1 MTKQTQIDALLMQIQ
16 TGKIETD
23 KAKILNYIK
32 NNPSSSRIDIT
43 AGLNMH
49 EYTVGARI
57 SDLEDMGLI
66 VCLAKNTKEQR
77 GSKQSTYIF
86 VHDEVDRIVLAEA
99 RHRAK
104 YIKWVNKG
112 MNEFCKY
119 MPNDLIEELQSEL
132 EDEKVY
138 F

>member
-1 MTKQTQIDALLMQIQ
+1 MAKQTQIEALLYQIE

-32 NNPSSSRIDIT
+32 NNPNSSRIDIT

-57 SDLEDMGLI
+57 SDLEDLGL
-66 VCLAKNTKEQR
+66 VVVFANNAKKQR
-77 GSKQSTYIF
+77 GSRQSTYNF
-86 VHDEVDRIVLAEA
+86 VHEEVDRIVLSEA

-112 MNEFCKY
+112 MQEFCKY
-119 MPNDLIEELQSEL
+119 MPNDLIEELQNEL
-132 EDEKVY
+132 EDDNVY